1 MWNRPDARAAEERR
15 LRIGRHG
22 CRAAGTRGVAITGLR
37 TPEVLPCAEEQH
49 RLRSRR
55 LDEPARVRADPR
67 PAAEHAEIEGLEVG
81 EALVRPLDGHHRIP
95 GLELIALVQRA
106 HR

>member
-1 MWNRPDARAAEERR
+1 MWNRPDSRAAEERR
-15 LRIGRHG
+15 LRIGRNG
-22 CRAAGTRGVAITGLR
+22 CRAAGIRRVAITGLR
-37 TPEVLPCAEEQH
+37 TPEILPCAEEQY

-55 LDEPARVRADPR
+55 LDEPGRVRADSR
-67 PAAEHAEIEGLEVG
+67 PPAEHAEIEGLEMR